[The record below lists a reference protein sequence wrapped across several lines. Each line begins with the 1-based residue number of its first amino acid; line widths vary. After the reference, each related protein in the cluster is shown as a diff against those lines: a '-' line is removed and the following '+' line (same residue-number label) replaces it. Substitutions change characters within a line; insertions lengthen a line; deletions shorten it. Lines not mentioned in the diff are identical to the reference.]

1 MPDFNAWTG
10 DAVPLTGWT
19 DDNDRAHDT
28 ARLIAAKS
36 SSITVSRPS
45 GALDAQT
52 VRLEP
57 AGSAGE
63 ASGTNMVISKAG
75 IVIIG
80 YKDHPTITD
89 TNLRRGDRFLIAGQK
104 YSVTQVLPDIPSRL
118 LAIAEASE

>member
-10 DAVPLTGWT
+10 DAVPLTDWT

-45 GALDAQT
+45 GALAAQT

-57 AGSAGE
+57 ASSAGE
-63 ASGTNMVISKAG
+63 AAGTNMVVSKAG
-75 IVIIG
+75 IAIIG

-89 TNLRRGDRFLIAGQK
+89 TNLRRGDRFLAAGQK

-118 LAIAEASE
+118 IAIAEASE